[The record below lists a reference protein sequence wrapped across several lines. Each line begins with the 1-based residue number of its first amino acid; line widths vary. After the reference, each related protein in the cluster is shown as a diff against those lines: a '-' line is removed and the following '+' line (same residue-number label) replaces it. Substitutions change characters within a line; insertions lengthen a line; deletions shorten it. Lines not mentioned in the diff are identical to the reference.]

1 MEALIH
7 IETYTVAAYR
17 AIRPAIVATGI
28 GYFGVSGLL
37 ISARIKTKDYSY
49 LVAVVNQAAECAGV
63 DRSEYSIVL
72 MEMLRHRFKESVW

>member
-17 AIRPAIVATGI
+17 AIRSGI

-72 MEMLRHRFKESVW
+72 MEMFKA

>member
-7 IETYTVAAYR
+7 IESYNVAAYR
-17 AIRPAIVATGI
+17 AIRPAIVTTGI

-49 LVAVVNQAAECAGV
+49 LVDVVNQAAEQAGV
-63 DRSEYSIVL
+63 GREEYSIVL
-72 MEMLRHRFKESVW
+72 MKMLKA

>member
-17 AIRPAIVATGI
+17 AIRPAIVASGI

-37 ISARIKTKDYSY
+37 ISARIKIKDYSY
-49 LVAVVNQAAECAGV
+49 LVAVVNQASECAGV

-72 MEMLRHRFKESVW
+72 MEMLKA

>member
-1 MEALIH
+1 MEAPIH

-17 AIRPAIVATGI
+17 AIRPAIVASGI

-72 MEMLRHRFKESVW
+72 MEMLKAYV

>member
-49 LVAVVNQAAECAGV
+49 LVAVVNQAAECTGV

-72 MEMLRHRFKESVW
+72 MEMLKA

>member
-17 AIRPAIVATGI
+17 AIRPAIVASGI

-49 LVAVVNQAAECAGV
+49 LVAVKGIKTKNTKPKIKNA
-63 DRSEYSIVL
+63 DFVL
-72 MEMLRHRFKESVW
+72 VTE

>member
-17 AIRPAIVATGI
+17 AIRPAIVASGI

-37 ISARIKTKDYSY
+37 ISARIKTKDYSH

-72 MEMLRHRFKESVW
+72 MEMLKA

>member
-7 IETYTVAAYR
+7 IETYSVAAYR
-17 AIRPAIVATGI
+17 AIRPAIVASGI

-37 ISARIKTKDYSY
+37 ISARIKIKDYSY

-72 MEMLRHRFKESVW
+72 MEMLKA

>member
-7 IETYTVAAYR
+7 IETYTVASYR
-17 AIRPAIVATGI
+17 AIRPALVASGI

-72 MEMLRHRFKESVW
+72 MEMLKA

>member
-17 AIRPAIVATGI
+17 AIRPAIVASGI

-49 LVAVVNQAAECAGV
+49 LVAVVNQAAERAGV

-72 MEMLRHRFKESVW
+72 MEMLKA

>member
-7 IETYTVAAYR
+7 IETYIVAAYR
-17 AIRPAIVATGI
+17 AIRPAIVASGI

-37 ISARIKTKDYSY
+37 ISAKIKTKDYSY

-72 MEMLRHRFKESVW
+72 MEMLKA

>member
-17 AIRPAIVATGI
+17 AIRPAIVASGI

-49 LVAVVNQAAECAGV
+49 LVAVVNQAAECARV

-72 MEMLRHRFKESVW
+72 MEMLKA

>member
-17 AIRPAIVATGI
+17 AIRPAIVASGI

-37 ISARIKTKDYSY
+37 ISARIKIKDYSY

-72 MEMLRHRFKESVW
+72 MEMLKA

>member
-7 IETYTVAAYR
+7 IEAYTVTAYR
-17 AIRPAIVATGI
+17 VIRPAIVTTGI

-49 LVAVVNQAAECAGV
+49 LVDVVNQAAEQAGV
-63 DRSEYSIVL
+63 GREEYSIVL
-72 MEMLRHRFKESVW
+72 MKMLKA

>member
-1 MEALIH
+1 MDILIH
-7 IETYTVAAYR
+7 IETYSVAAYR
-17 AIRPAIVATGI
+17 AIRPAIVASGI

-37 ISARIKTKDYSY
+37 ISARIKIKDYSY

-72 MEMLRHRFKESVW
+72 MEMLKA

>member
-1 MEALIH
+1 MEALIQ

-17 AIRPAIVATGI
+17 AIRPAIVASGI

-49 LVAVVNQAAECAGV
+49 LVAVVNQAAKCAGV

-72 MEMLRHRFKESVW
+72 MEMLKA

>member
-17 AIRPAIVATGI
+17 AIRPAIVASGI

-37 ISARIKTKDYSY
+37 ISASIKTKDYSY

-72 MEMLRHRFKESVW
+72 MEMLKA

>member
-7 IETYTVAAYR
+7 IEAYTVAAYR
-17 AIRPAIVATGI
+17 AIRPAIVTTGI

-49 LVAVVNQAAECAGV
+49 QVDVVNQAAEQAGIG
-63 DRSEYSIVL
+63 REEYSIVL
-72 MEMLRHRFKESVW
+72 MKMLKA